1 MPMNATPKLPALVI
15 DDDPFMRILLRQ
27 TLEDCHLEVHEADSG
42 REGLACLS
50 KINPAIVLLDVMM
63 PQMNGFEVCQAL
75 RAQPE
80 GARTPV
86 LMLTGL
92 DDVPSIQRAYD
103 VGATDFLH
111 KPINWLILAHRVRYI
126 LRAREAFERL
136 AESQAHLKDA
146 QRIAKLGG
154 WRIDL
159 ATGTVKCSTEA
170 KRILGI
176 APEKVSLGDN
186 DLLQAAHAEDLERV
200 RAARDSAL
208 AKQGNYSVEY
218 RVAQSNSATVIVR
231 EHGEVA
237 TDAAGHATAIRA
249 TVQDVSDLRNAE
261 ERIRYLASYDALT
274 GLSNRES
281 FRQRVGE
288 AMQHNQRHGRMLA
301 VLLLDLD
308 NFKRI
313 NDTLGHN
320 SGDQL
325 LHAIGERVAGVIRGS
340 DLLRAQILAR
350 HGDELARMGGDEFC
364 ILLSEI
370 KHADDATR
378 VAKRVLEAL
387 AKPFVADG
395 VETFITASIGI
406 AVHPTD
412 GANVDDLLKN
422 ADSAMFHAK
431 RRGKNNYQYYNP
443 AMNARALERLT
454 MEGNLRKALER
465 DEFVLHYQPK
475 LNLASGEIDGVE
487 ALVRWRHPEL
497 GMVPPGQFIP
507 VAESTGLIVA
517 IDEWVLT
524 TATRQIAAWQRAG
537 LKPISV
543 AVNMSSLGFR
553 QRDLIDKISRALADA
568 GLEPRYLQME
578 LTETLLMDDSA
589 ETEQTLTRLKDMGI
603 RLSLDDFGTGYSSL
617 SYLKRFPISVLKIDR
632 SFVNDVTTDS
642 DDAGIVTA
650 IVEMAHCL
658 KLSVVA
664 EGIETREQ
672 LAFLRDHGCDI
683 GQGYLFSRPESAER
697 IEQMLSSDWRYALD
711 PETQI
716 ATAPTGVASSAQS
729 AIALNG

>member
-1 MPMNATPKLPALVI
+1 MHVTATPKLPALII
-15 DDDPFMRILLRQ
+15 DDDPLMRMLMRQ
-27 TLEDCHLEVHEADSG
+27 TLEDCNLEVHEATSG
-42 REGLACLS
+42 REGLACFS
-50 KINPAIVLLDVMM
+50 KVLPAIVLLDVMM

-75 RAQPE
+75 RALPD
-80 GARTPV
+80 GAHTPI

-103 VGATDFLH
+103 VGATDFVH

-126 LRAREAFERL
+126 LRARKAFERL

-146 QRIAKLGG
+146 QRIAKLGS
-154 WRIDL
+154 WRWDL
-159 ATGTVKCSTEA
+159 VTGTVKCSTEA

-176 APEKVSLGDN
+176 AAFKGLVHNN
-186 DLLQAAHAEDLERV
+186 DLLQTVHAEDLDRV
-200 RAARDSAL
+200 RAGRDAAL
-208 AKQGNYSVEY
+208 ADQGYFSTEY
-218 RVAQSNSATVIVR
+218 RVSRPDGIAVIVQ
-231 EHGEVA
+231 EQGEVVR
-237 TDAAGHATAIRA
+237 DAAGCSIAIRA
-249 TVQDVSDLRNAE
+249 TVQDVSDLRHAE
-261 ERIRYLASYDALT
+261 ERIRYLACYDALT
-274 GLSNRES
+274 GLSNRDS
-281 FRQRVGE
+281 FRQRVDE
-288 AMQHNQRHGRMLA
+288 AMQHNQRFGRMLA

-325 LHAIGERVAGVIRGS
+325 LRAIGERVERVIRGT
-340 DLLRAQILAR
+340 DLLGAQVLAR

-364 ILLSEI
+364 ILLKEI
-370 KHADDATR
+370 RHADDATR
-378 VAKRVLEAL
+378 VAKRVLETL
-387 AKPFVADG
+387 ASPFVVDG

-406 AVHPTD
+406 AVHPSD
-412 GANVDDLLKN
+412 GASVDDLLKN

-431 RRGKNNYQYYNP
+431 DQGKNNYQYYNP
-443 AMNARALERLT
+443 VMNARALERLT

-465 DEFVLHYQPK
+465 DEFVLQYQPK
-475 LNLASGEIDGVE
+475 LNLTTGEIDGVE

-524 TATRQIAAWQRAG
+524 TATRQVAAWQRAG
-537 LKPISV
+537 FKPISV

-553 QRDLIDKISRALADA
+553 QRDLIDKVSRALADA
-568 GLEPRYLQME
+568 GLAPRYLQLE
-578 LTETLLMDDSA
+578 LTETLLMDHSGD
-589 ETEQTLTRLKDMGI
+589 TRQTLTRLTDMGI

-617 SYLKRFPISVLKIDR
+617 SYLKRFPISELKIDR

-658 KLSVVA
+658 ALSVVA

-672 LAFLRDHGCDI
+672 LAFLRERGCDI
-683 GQGYLFSRPESAER
+683 GQGYLFSRPENAER
-697 IEQMLSSDWRYALD
+697 MAQLLSANWRYAFD
-711 PETQI
+711 PASEP
-716 ATAPTGVASSAQS
+716 ATAPNAATPPATS
-729 AIALNG
+729 AITLHG